1 MAKNTQAT
9 LTRVR
14 PPRIKITYD
23 VEIGNAIQ
31 KKELP
36 FLGALIADLAGSNT
50 DGVAAYKDRKFVDID
65 RDNLDDVIGSIGP
78 EASFTVPNVLSGGSG
93 DINVSLAFS
102 SMADFEPGNVIKQVG
117 PLNELF
123 EARQRLNEMAA
134 KLDGNDNLD
143 QLLTDV
149 IENTD
154 QQKSLQD
161 EIKSELPADAASD
174 ADDDAD

>member
-1 MAKNTQAT
+1 MNDLRASQSDNP
-9 LTRVR
+9 TR
-14 PPRIKITYD
+14 
-23 VEIGNAIQ
+23 
-31 KKELP
+31 P
-36 FLGALIADLAGSNT
+36 FPMTASGG
-50 DGVAAYKDRKFVDID
+50 FVDWLA
-65 RDNLDDVIGSIGP
+65 NQ
-78 EASFTVPNVLSGGSG
+78 
-93 DINVSLAFS
+93 NVSLAFS

-161 EIKSELPADAASD
+161 EIKSELPADAAPD